1 MLQVQFLRENRDE
14 VIKSLKIKNFKKTSI
29 IDKVINLD
37 DKRKLTQS
45 ESDELLSKANKLAK
59 QIGVLYKSGK
69 SNEAKFLKEES
80 IQIKD
85 KTKALNSLL
94 SQIESK
100 IYLLSKFQIFLINLF
115 QQELLKR
122 IMK

>member
-45 ESDELLSKANKLAK
+45 ESDEL
-59 QIGVLYKSGK
+59 
-69 SNEAKFLKEES
+69 
-80 IQIKD
+80 
-85 KTKALNSLL
+85 
-94 SQIESK
+94 
-100 IYLLSKFQIFLINLF
+100 FQKPIN
-115 QQELLKR
+115 
-122 IMK
+122 